1 MTTTKAKILLS
12 FQIHPDPSPKLI
24 SLQVTAGIDFQR
36 VNLILVVEER
46 SRARRE
52 LPSGKIGARENTL
65 FCSKKLRRD
74 SGQKHCFPFI
84 SVLFYPNLQLATK
97 LLRHPSRLPIIQS

>member
-1 MTTTKAKILLS
+1 MTTTTTKILLS

-52 LPSGKIGARENTL
+52 LPSGKIGAVKTL
-65 FCSKKLRRD
+65 YF
-74 SGQKHCFPFI
+74 
-84 SVLFYPNLQLATK
+84 VLK
-97 LLRHPSRLPIIQS
+97 S